1 MTILLAVSIILAVV
15 GWLWLWLEMSFNKD
29 TIKSRDGWIDN
40 VLKERSTARAER
52 DTAEKAACEAG
63 NKFETMKADLN
74 AQLDT
79 TTRALATAA
88 NDVVNQRA
96 TIREQGIKIL
106 QLEKQ
111 IAASTGY
118 YYLKTGDAIKAT
130 DEVKFSEN
138 TEWEPATNYSTNWII
153 GTTYQHG
160 LNCPYRRRIPNT
172 EIIADL
178 QDRLKFYRES
188 AGEFY
193 QKMEIHRVFN
203 DNNIAYGKL
212 LLKQANSRIMS
223 LTAKIGAVERYYR
236 NWIMVQGVTIPTYR
250 EHLQSG
256 KKGKGEQ
263 NERILGSAGF
273 SGIQD

>member
-29 TIKSRDGWIDN
+29 TIKSRDGWIDD

-96 TIREQGIKIL
+96 TIREQGIEIL

-118 YYLKTGDAIKAT
+118 YYLKTGDVIKAT

-153 GTTYQHG
+153 GATYQHG

-193 QKMEIHRVFN
+193 QKMKIHRVFN

-212 LLKQANSRIMS
+212 LLKQANSRMPK
-223 LTAKIGAVERYYR
+223 TVKIGAIARGESTGGEQVDPELDNGTGSYNTNVPRTFAER
-236 NWIMVQGVTIPTYR
+236 Q
-250 EHLQSG
+250 
-256 KKGKGEQ
+256 KGK
-263 NERILGSAGF
+263 RRAK
-273 SGIQD
+273 